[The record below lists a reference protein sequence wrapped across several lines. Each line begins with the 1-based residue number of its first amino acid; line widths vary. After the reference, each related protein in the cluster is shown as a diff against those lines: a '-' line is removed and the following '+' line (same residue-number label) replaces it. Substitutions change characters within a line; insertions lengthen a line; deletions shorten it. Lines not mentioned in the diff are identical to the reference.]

1 MAGFEDVLT
10 GWLITLSHHPIQL
23 YCGIVLILFASS
35 FGLPLPEEVVLITSG
50 TVAYLSLAEA
60 AETGMPPTMN
70 PYVIASVCFFAVL
83 ISDVL
88 VFTLGRKYGL
98 RLLRRGPM
106 KRLLSES
113 NLQKVERWTRSY
125 GPWACGIF
133 RFTPGIRFPGHFMC
147 GALGITYT
155 RFLTVD
161 GLAALVSVPSQVL
174 LIAFYGDAIL
184 VYFKTF
190 KVVLIVAAVVAFIVW
205 YILRRRR
212 KAGPPGSVGTP
223 NAAA

>member
-1 MAGFEDVLT
+1 MAGIEEVLMV
-10 GWLITLSHHPIQL
+10 WLTALSHHPIQL
-23 YCGIVLILFASS
+23 YCGIILILFASS

-50 TVAYLSLAEA
+50 TVAYLALAEA
-60 AETGMPPTMN
+60 AETGMSPTMS
-70 PYVIASVCFFAVL
+70 PYTIASVCFFAVL
-83 ISDVL
+83 LSDVV

-98 RLLRRGPM
+98 KLLRRGPLG
-106 KRLLSES
+106 RLLSEI
-113 NLQKVERWTRSY
+113 NIKKVERWTRSY

-190 KVVLIVAAVVAFIVW
+190 KVVLISTAAVAFIVW
-205 YILRRRR
+205 FILRRRR
-212 KAGPPGSVGTP
+212 KAGPPENVDTP